1 MRTDSNPDLS
11 TSRDQN
17 PDRHE
22 IAEDAEV
29 FRNRVMKHEPHG
41 RVAPCFMTGKGCVYS
56 DIIDR
61 EIADRH
67 ARNCCGGF
75 LVTPF
80 KNNLKVFLRN
90 SLRPYFEN
98 HYRHLPEGADK
109 KARPDRDRPTMLLE
123 TAEEVRRPGIIICEG
138 ICKRVQQSDFI
149 VVDLSIPNANVF
161 YELGLAYGMNHKI
174 VLIYQNTGKDSSFG
188 NQMAAYLNAQ
198 AYSYPNLLPI
208 KLNDFVVSKIIWSR
222 NPADNAPLTR
232 NKIVIY
238 ENLPQKAATD
248 GSAAGTLEDTVRA
261 VFRALADY
269 GQPTTAKTDGSSSDI
284 PLSFNDHLRSGVGT
298 AIGIISDEIED
309 GQPARKVIKEYF
321 NIVKGL
327 QVPELIDSAKDNFT
341 QVLRQVDTAYCLIV
355 RTGKD
360 CHPMS
365 YFWLGYAHARGMNVV
380 PITVQNTEDE
390 IPEDLA
396 FDIRAQ
402 RHMVFVQ
409 NKPERLE
416 RELTAGLRD
425 MIYGDFAEWS
435 RKRFWERMLGRPGV
449 VSIFTAALHSDD
461 HDREMIGDWDLR
473 AASELASFFNQ
484 HQIHATIETPIYQ
497 PEHTFVHTVNTREPI
512 SLSKYVKQLEPLLRN
527 KNCILI
533 ASPDVNPL
541 TEFVLGDLYNVNR
554 DELFKDT
561 DITLKKPNAI
571 VAIKEVDSRR
581 DQEPIPK
588 RVFYKEIPL
597 DGTSRE
603 YSRGFRSH
611 AFEDTQAVMAPFQ
624 SQSKPSNE
632 RFVTFGHLAIL
643 PNPFGPGRYIIV
655 LNGVSGPATFALTH
669 VLTGNAESEFSA
681 YDPDTFDPAAKCEGI
696 LNRILQRIPDPG
708 TFKAIQCIIKVAVG
722 ANPRQP
728 SADALPYDWRRI
740 LSWSLYGDEK
750 DEKGLKP
757 PIHLLQG

>member
-1 MRTDSNPDLS
+1 MPSASNSDLF
-11 TSRDQN
+11 TS
-17 PDRHE
+17 RHE
-22 IAEDAEV
+22 IAEDAIE
-29 FRNRVMKHEPHG
+29 FRRKVMESEPHG
-41 RVAPCFMTGKGCVYS
+41 RVDPCFMTGKGCVYS
-56 DIIDR
+56 DIINR

-67 ARNCCGGF
+67 ARKCCGGF

-80 KNNLKVFLRN
+80 RNNLKVFLRN

-98 HYRHLPEGADK
+98 HYRHLPEDSDA
-109 KARPDRDRPTMLLE
+109 KAKPDRDRPTMLLE

-174 VLIYQNTGKDSSFG
+174 VLIYQDTGNENSFG
-188 NQMAAYLNAQ
+188 KKTADYLDAK
-198 AYSYPNLLPI
+198 AFPYPNLLPI
-208 KLNDFVVSKIIWSR
+208 KLSDFVVSKIVWRR
-222 NPADNAPLTR
+222 NPADNAPLSR

-238 ENLPQKAATD
+238 EDHAPRITPDNSVVETK
-248 GSAAGTLEDTVRA
+248 EDPVRI
-261 VFRALADY
+261 FLRALADY
-269 GQPTTAKTDGSSSDI
+269 GRATSVKPSGAPFDI
-284 PLSFNDHLRSGVGT
+284 PLSFSDHLRSDVGT
-298 AIGIISDEIED
+298 AIGIITDEIET
-309 GQPARKVIKEYF
+309 GQPTRQVIKEYF

-327 QVPELIDSAKDNFT
+327 HRPDHIEPAKKVDFS
-341 QVLRQVDTAYCLIV
+341 QVLKQVDTAYCLIV

-484 HQIHATIETPIYQ
+484 HQIRATIETPIYQ
-497 PEHTFVHTVNTREPI
+497 PEHTFVPRVN
-512 SLSKYVKQLEPLLRN
+512 N
-527 KNCILI
+527 
-533 ASPDVNPL
+533 
-541 TEFVLGDLYNVNR
+541 
-554 DELFKDT
+554 
-561 DITLKKPNAI
+561 
-571 VAIKEVDSRR
+571 
-581 DQEPIPK
+581 
-588 RVFYKEIPL
+588 
-597 DGTSRE
+597 
-603 YSRGFRSH
+603 
-611 AFEDTQAVMAPFQ
+611 
-624 SQSKPSNE
+624 
-632 RFVTFGHLAIL
+632 
-643 PNPFGPGRYIIV
+643 
-655 LNGVSGPATFALTH
+655 
-669 VLTGNAESEFSA
+669 
-681 YDPDTFDPAAKCEGI
+681 
-696 LNRILQRIPDPG
+696 
-708 TFKAIQCIIKVAVG
+708 
-722 ANPRQP
+722 
-728 SADALPYDWRRI
+728 
-740 LSWSLYGDEK
+740 
-750 DEKGLKP
+750 
-757 PIHLLQG
+757 

>member
-1 MRTDSNPDLS
+1 MPANSNPDLFS
-11 TSRDQN
+11 S
-17 PDRHE
+17 RHE
-22 IAEDAEV
+22 VAEDAEE
-29 FRNRVMKHEPHG
+29 FRKRVMKGEPHG
-41 RVAPCFMTGKGCVYS
+41 RVDPCFMTGKGCVYS
-56 DIIDR
+56 DIINR

-80 KNNLKVFLRN
+80 RNNLKVFLRN

-98 HYRHLPEGADK
+98 HYRHPPEGGDPE
-109 KARPDRDRPTMLLE
+109 ARPDRDRPTMLLE

-149 VVDLSIPNANVF
+149 VVDLSISNANVF

-174 VLIYQNTGKDSSFG
+174 VLIYQNTGKESSFG
-188 NQMAAYLNAQ
+188 NQVATYLNAKS
-198 AYSYPNLLPI
+198 YSYPNLLPI
-208 KLNDFVVSKIIWSR
+208 KLNDFAVSKIIWRR
-222 NPADNAPLTR
+222 NPADNAPLSR

-238 ENLPQKAATD
+238 EHLAPRAASD
-248 GSAAGTLEDTVRA
+248 ESAAGTREDPIRA
-261 VFRALADY
+261 VLRALADY
-269 GQPTTAKTDGSSSDI
+269 VQPTTAKTDGAPFDI
-284 PLSFNDHLRSGVGT
+284 PLSFSDHLRSDVGT
-298 AIGIISDEIED
+298 AIGIISDEIEN
-309 GQPARKVIKEYF
+309 GQPTRKVIKEYF

-327 QVPELIDSAKDNFT
+327 HSPEHIDSTKVDFT
-341 QVLRQVDTAYCLIV
+341 QVLKQVDTAYCLIV

-484 HQIHATIETPIYQ
+484 HQIRATIETPIYQ
-497 PEHTFVHTVNTREPI
+497 PEHTFVPTGNERKPIDLRE
-512 SLSKYVKQLEPLLRN
+512 YVTQLEPLLKD

-541 TEFVLGDLYNVNR
+541 TEFVLGYLYNVKPH
-554 DELFKDT
+554 ELFNDT
-561 DITLKKPNAI
+561 DIIATKPNAI
-571 VAIKEVDSRR
+571 IAIKGVDSKRAHER
-581 DQEPIPK
+581 IPK
-588 RVFYKEIPL
+588 RVFYKEVPL
-597 DGTSRE
+597 DKTSLE

-611 AFEDTQAVMAPFQ
+611 AFEDTDSVMAPFH

-632 RFVTFGHLAIL
+632 RFDTFGHLAIL
-643 PNPFGPGRYIIV
+643 PNPYGTGRYIIV

-696 LNRILQRIPDPG
+696 LNRILQRIPDTG
-708 TFKAIQCIIKVAVG
+708 SFKAIQCIIKVAVG

-740 LSWSLYGDEK
+740 LSWSLYGEEK

-757 PIHLLQG
+757 PIHLLQS